1 MATTLSAPPAV
12 PDAFRAAIL
21 AVRPELGD
29 AAMTL
34 HTEGWDSTAVE
45 AGGFLFK
52 FPKTATAADRL
63 RREARYLALIRP
75 RVAMRL
81 PDLVIHEGAEVFSE
95 HRMIPGDMLYTRQY
109 DLLSD
114 RRRDEMAMQLGRFYA
129 ALHAIPLG
137 EAEAAGALR
146 IPGWPNAE
154 TVLPTADAMLP
165 SHLRDWS
172 RRVFEAFAALPAD
185 DEIAG
190 YFDGHGWNMAFDH
203 EHGALN
209 GIYDF
214 ADGGIGPRH
223 REFCYANF
231 VSPDLSERIIAH
243 YEAAAGRT
251 IDRRAVAL
259 HSAVQ
264 RLSELDQSEK
274 DADWFIAGVVGW
286 HDHMNARA
294 DLRV

>member
-1 MATTLSAPPAV
+1 
-12 PDAFRAAIL
+12 
-21 AVRPELGD
+21 VRPELVD
-29 AAMTL
+29 ESMTL

-52 FPKTATAADRL
+52 FPKTATATDRL
-63 RREARYLALIRP
+63 RREARYLALIGP
-75 RVAMRL
+75 RVEMRL
-81 PDLVIHEGAEVFSE
+81 PELVIHESPEVFSE
-95 HRMIPGDMLYTRQY
+95 HRMIPGKMLFTREY
-109 DLLSD
+109 ELLTD
-114 RRRDEMAMQLGRFYA
+114 RQRDAMASGLGQFYA
-129 ALHAIPLG
+129 SLHAIPLRD
-137 EAEAAGALR
+137 AEGVGALR
-146 IPGWPNAE
+146 IPQWLDAS

-165 SHLRDWS
+165 AHLHTWS
-172 RRVFEAFAALPAD
+172 RRIFEAFAALPQD

-203 EHGALN
+203 ERGVLN

-231 VSPDLSERIIAH
+231 VSPDLSERIITH
-243 YEAAAGRT
+243 YESATGQA
-251 IDRRAVAL
+251 IDRRTVAL

-274 DADWFIAGVVGW
+274 DADWFIAGVVAW
-286 HDHMNARA
+286 HDHMQTNDA
-294 DLRV
+294 LRV

>member
-1 MATTLSAPPAV
+1 
-12 PDAFRAAIL
+12 L
-21 AVRPELGD
+21 ADEP
-29 AAMTL
+29 MTL

-52 FPKTATAADRL
+52 FPKTTTAADRL
-63 RREARYLALIRP
+63 RREAKYLALIRP
-75 RVAMRL
+75 RVEMRI
-81 PDLVIHEGAEVFSE
+81 PELVIHDHPQVFSE
-95 HRMIPGDMLYTRQY
+95 HLMIPGNMLYAPQY

-114 RRRDEMAMQLGRFYA
+114 RQRDAMALQFGRFYA
-129 ALHAIPLG
+129 ALHAIPLH

-146 IPGWPNAE
+146 IPNWPEAE

-165 SHLRDWS
+165 ARLHDWS
-172 RRVFEAFAALPAD
+172 RRVLAAFEALPAD
-185 DEIAG
+185 DEIPG

-203 EHGALN
+203 ERGVLN

-214 ADGGIGPRH
+214 ADGGIGARH

-231 VSPDLSERIIAH
+231 VSPDLSERIIRH
-243 YEAAAGRT
+243 YESATSHT
-251 IDRRAVAL
+251 IDRRTVAL

-274 DADWFIAGVVGW
+274 DAAWFIGGVVRW
-286 HDHMNARA
+286 HDHMESVPA
-294 DLRV
+294 LRV